1 MAWLE
6 RFGTV
11 PIAGRVFNV
20 PPTSVLFSNGWD
32 AYRAVVPVDGSSS
45 DQAIFFQN
53 HGVEVG
59 TIGDGLIGRNLSS
72 FHFTTKDSSAHP
84 STTLNV
90 YCQGKHSSFGS
101 DVWDI
106 AYKQNTALGLNTD
119 LNCGGTGILGAK
131 VYAIAIAMYT
141 GPEAV
146 TLNSV
151 GVYYAAFTPG
161 VYTDFINL
169 DVSYSY
175 NRISL
180 IAIDAMGYNAG
191 LSDEDPDIGPASEEE
206 GYGQDGTTPGWN
218 HTSDIVGIPDMPSI
232 GVLTA
237 GFYHAYKVSQ
247 GDLTNFGAKLF
258 PTLGN
263 IVGSLAP
270 FSTVQEAMSYFAA
283 LIFQPGAVQGITIAN
298 QTISIADMIMNGKAI
313 DYVIDCHVIPVSP
326 TVGASQNIKCGAR
339 ELDIAVPTCASDY
352 IDFDCGTISTALQYQ
367 NFMDLQGVRCR
378 LFLPF
383 VGFTEIEP
391 EYWNGG
397 TVGVKYRFNIV
408 DGSFMCYVYA
418 TSAFSRLE
426 NTVIGQFG
434 GSACLHIPVTGLNYA
449 SMVSGLIT
457 GSMSLV
463 GSVAS
468 GNAPGAAGSAVNML
482 NMSPDAAQS
491 NNYNSSTS
499 FLGVRQPYMLLEYA
513 VPSMSMK
520 YQHDKGFPLNVTH
533 TIQEMVG
540 TGYTEIEDIDLSG
553 LDATKDEIDELRT
566 LLAGGVYL

>member
-1 MAWLE
+1 MAWIE

-11 PIAGRVFNV
+11 PIAGRVFNQA
-20 PPTSVLFSNGWD
+20 PTSVLLSNGWD
-32 AYRAVVPVDGSSS
+32 AYRAVVPVDGTAQ

-53 HGVEVG
+53 HGALVG
-59 TIGDGLIGRNLSS
+59 TVGDGLIGKTLSS
-72 FHFTTKDSSAHP
+72 FHFVTKDSSLRP

-90 YCQGKHSSFGS
+90 YCSGKHSSFGT

-106 AYKQNTALGLNTD
+106 AYKQNTALGINSD
-119 LNCGGTGILGAK
+119 QNCGGNATQGAK
-131 VYAIAIAMYT
+131 IYAIAIAIYT

-161 VYTDFINL
+161 YYSDFNAL
-169 DVSYSY
+169 DPSFSY

-180 IAIDAMGYNAG
+180 TAIDALGYEAG
-191 LSDEDPDIGPASEEE
+191 VSDDDPDLGPASEEE
-206 GYGQDGTTPGWN
+206 GYGIDGTPGWN
-218 HTSDIVGIPDMPSI
+218 HTSDVVGIPDMPSI

-247 GDLTNFGAKLF
+247 GDLSNFGAKLF
-258 PTLGN
+258 PSLGN
-263 IVGSLAP
+263 MVGSLAP
-270 FSTVQEAMSYFAA
+270 FSTVQEALSYYAA
-283 LIFQPGAVQGITIAN
+283 LLFQPGVVTGITIAN
-298 QTISIADMIMNGKAI
+298 QGFSIADMIMNGKSI
-313 DYVIDCHVIPVSP
+313 DYVIDCHVIPVAP
-326 TVGASQNIKCGAR
+326 TVGGSQNIKCGAR
-339 ELDIAVPTCASDY
+339 ELDISVPICSSDY
-352 IDFDCGTISTALQYQ
+352 IDFDCGTITTDLQYQ

-397 TVGVKYRFNIV
+397 TIGVKYRFNIV

-418 TSAFSRLE
+418 TSAFSRLA

-434 GSACLHIPVTGLNYA
+434 GSACLHIPVTGLNYS

-463 GSVAS
+463 GAVAS
-468 GNAPGAAGSAVNML
+468 GSAPGAVGSAVNML

-513 VPSMSMK
+513 VPSMSIK
-520 YQHDKGFPLNVTH
+520 YQHDKGFPLNVTK
-533 TIQEMVG
+533 TILSMTG

-553 LDATKDEIDELRT
+553 VVATQAELDELKT
-566 LLAGGVYL
+566 ILASGVYL

>member
-1 MAWLE
+1 MAWIE

-11 PIAGRVFNV
+11 PIAGRIFNV
-20 PPTSVLFSNGWD
+20 LPDNNLFSSGWNI
-32 AYRAVVPVDGSSS
+32 YSAVVPADLTEAAV
-45 DQAIFFQN
+45 FFQN
-53 HGVEVG
+53 HGAEVG
-59 TIGDGLIGRNLSS
+59 TVGDGLINKNISI
-72 FHFTTKDSSAHP
+72 FHFTTKDSSLHP

-90 YCQGKHSSFGS
+90 YCNGKHSSFGE
-101 DVWDI
+101 DVWDF
-106 AYKQNTALGLNTD
+106 AYKQNTALGINAD
-119 LNCGGTGILGAK
+119 LNLGGFARQGTKI
-131 VYAIAIAMYT
+131 YAIAIAVYT

-151 GVYYAAFTPG
+151 AVYYAQFTPG
-161 VYTDFINL
+161 VYTDFQIL
-169 DVSYSY
+169 DSSFSY

-180 IAIDAMGYNAG
+180 TAIDALGYEAG
-191 LSDEDPDIGPASEEE
+191 VSDDDPDLGPASEEE
-206 GYGQDGTTPGWN
+206 GYGIDGAPGWN
-218 HTSDIVGIPDMPSI
+218 HSSDVVGIPDMPSI

-263 IVGSLAP
+263 MVGSLAP
-270 FSTVQEAMSYFAA
+270 FSTVQEALSYYAA
-283 LIFQPGAVQGITIAN
+283 LLFQPGVVTGITIAN
-298 QTISIADMIMNGKAI
+298 QGFSIADMIMNGKSI

-326 TVGASQNIKCGAR
+326 SVGANQNIKCGAR
-339 ELDIAVPTCASDY
+339 ELDIAVPVCTSDY

-397 TVGVKYRFNIV
+397 TIGVKYRFNIV

-418 TSAFSRLE
+418 TSAFSNLSG
-426 NTVIGQFG
+426 TVIGQFG
-434 GSACLHIPVTGLNYA
+434 GSACLHIPVTGLNYS

-457 GSMSLV
+457 GSMSLM

-533 TIQEMVG
+533 TIQEMSG

-553 LDATKDEIDELRT
+553 LDATKDEIEELKAI
-566 LLAGGVYL
+566 LASGVYL